1 MCYGTLGIRSFWTRE
16 MSLKHSHLLKTYFLL
31 HSKAVGSL
39 DIHVHLL
46 LFSLVKK
53 MTVLFTVNPFNPN
66 INMYVPLTVLHIF
79 LGY

>member
-16 MSLKHSHLLKTYFLL
+16 MILKHSHLLKSYFLL
-31 HSKAVGSL
+31 HSKFLRSV

-53 MTVLFTVNPFNPN
+53 
-66 INMYVPLTVLHIF
+66 
-79 LGY
+79 